1 MFRRQSFA
9 HARARERRARRCRRI
24 FFNSPDP
31 FTRHTA
37 GEVNGQ
43 ERACRRALPLGR
55 SGDAEG
61 SATVQTVEPGENGTA
76 PNLVHLCPQCE
87 HTQRQEHLPCAAS
100 RDTPTNR
107 PKRAQ
112 GAFCSS
118 DGREWHRARDSPAT
132 ARLAGRFCGRGGR
145 AHQERPGH
153 RQKGGHRA
161 GNGQPLLRTAGLLWV
176 RAKDFYGLKALPKGP
191 LGSDGAAERE
201 MAYRDGQRAFTGYQ
215 RQAAQGR
222 CLA

>member
-24 FFNSPDP
+24 FFNFPDP

-61 SATVQTVEPGENGTA
+61 SATVQTGEPGENGTA

-132 ARLAGRFCGRGGR
+132 ARLAGRFCGRGKGHTRKGLAKGKR
-145 AHQERPGH
+145 AA
-153 RQKGGHRA
+153 KGQG
-161 GNGQPLLRTAGLLWV
+161 TASRCCARLACFG
-176 RAKDFYGLKALPKGP
+176 Y
-191 LGSDGAAERE
+191 
-201 MAYRDGQRAFTGYQ
+201 GQRISTG
-215 RQAAQGR
+215 
-222 CLA
+222 